1 MSFNYAMV
9 GRMSCVAAIVHGDV
23 VRRVVVTYPENVQFH
38 VSKPGERA
46 VIVPDL
52 WVREPVDWANIPV
65 VIQMAKDHVASVK

>member
-23 VRRVVVTYPENVQFH
+23 VRRVVVTFPENVQFH

-46 VIVPDL
+46 VIIPEI
-52 WVREPVDWANIPV
+52 WIQEPVAWNAASSLIR
-65 VIQMAKDHVASVK
+65 MAQDYVASSK